1 MKALIVI
8 DIEDKAFEYY
18 SKQNPKALTVDLMDH
33 VGESRGFYRPKILSL
48 KPMPQKKKIKEIKH
62 LEDFV
67 DIETQYDYITNKIV
81 GKINYDV
88 EAIFNEGHNSC
99 IDKILGEE
107 E

>member
-1 MKALIVI
+1 MKAILVI
-8 DIEDKAFEYY
+8 DLPDGTNVDDIKVLYKLTDISTFRELYY
-18 SKQNPKALTVDLMDH
+18 STEEYWN
-33 VGESRGFYRPKILSL
+33 GCSL

-67 DIETQYDYITNKIV
+67 NMETQYDYIRNKIV

-88 EAIFNEGHNSC
+88 ETIFNEGYNSC

>member
-1 MKALIVI
+1 MLLQVKFL
-8 DIEDKAFEYY
+8 K
-18 SKQNPKALTVDLMDH
+18 
-33 VGESRGFYRPKILSL
+33 YRVNNTLFP
-48 KPMPQKKKIKEIKH
+48 KKKIKEIKH

-107 E
+107 EW